1 MSFKPLTNFEGK
13 QISLPVTALS
23 ALVKFSR
30 CKMSS
35 GYLVTGATGDDEV
48 EYIAFRL
55 VEKFMA
61 WDEPIPSFGS
71 RFPNIK
77 DLPAVKTGI
86 GDSSL

>member
-1 MSFKPLTNFEGK
+1 MRPKPIT
-13 QISLPVTALS
+13 VA
-23 ALVKFSR
+23 
-30 CKMSS
+30 
-35 GYLVTGATGDDEV
+35 EV

-77 DLPAVKTGI
+77 DL
-86 GDSSL
+86 